1 MIPILIRNKIVC
13 IWILGES
20 GNEGDRKLK
29 EEKESLQSEVTML
42 SSRIAL
48 LESDKRQAEDQTKSL
63 LTQVEMLK
71 ESATKYRYDAMR
83 GTDDV
88 NIYSNK
94 L

>member
-1 MIPILIRNKIVC
+1 MIPILIRNKMVC

-71 ESATKYRYDAMR
+71 EYRYDAMR